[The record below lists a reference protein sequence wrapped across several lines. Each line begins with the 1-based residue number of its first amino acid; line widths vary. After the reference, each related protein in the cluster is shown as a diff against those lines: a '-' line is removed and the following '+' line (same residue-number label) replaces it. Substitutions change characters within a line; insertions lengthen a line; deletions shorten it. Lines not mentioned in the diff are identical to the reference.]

1 MEPAK
6 GEGEMKRRVII
17 ALVAAALT
25 AMLIPAAFGQPE
37 RHDQSMV
44 SLSARNQAM
53 ATSRGQAF
61 YVNTRYGELDP
72 WIANLIARAGYRVVS
87 SS

>member
-1 MEPAK
+1 M
-6 GEGEMKRRVII
+6 RCRIVI

-44 SLSARNQAM
+44 SLSTRNQATV
-53 ATSRGQAF
+53 TSRGQAF
-61 YVNTRYGELDP
+61 YVDARYGELDP
-72 WIANLIARAGYRVVS
+72 WIANLIARDGYRVVS
-87 SS
+87 SR